1 MMARVFTLGPL
12 ETGELK
18 YIQSQPG
25 LHCEFWAIATS
36 GDSDSKV
43 KIYTYIYM
51 HVCISHVYANICV
64 NICVYKTCIFL
75 YVIYMCRGARSY
87 FKWTISFDLSLVIG
101 HLFLSPEF
109 LLCFALCSKS
119 FRMRTGDKPL
129 KNLLPEAHPGL

>member
-1 MMARVFTLGPL
+1 MMACVFTLGPL

-43 KIYTYIYM
+43 KIYTYICM
-51 HVCISHVYANICV
+51 HVCISHIYA
-64 NICVYKTCIFL
+64 NICVYKTYMFL
-75 YVIYMCRGARSY
+75 YVIYMCRGTRLY
-87 FKWTISFDLSLVIG
+87 FKWTISFDLSLVIR

-109 LLCFALCSKS
+109 LLWFALCSKS
-119 FRMRTGDKPL
+119 FRMRTGGKPL